1 MRCKVLRCSNCLA
14 IGSFMSQPVNLKSTS
29 AWTVHCASWFQGY
42 THILG
47 GLQIKYCVHLGCS
60 RGKRRASRRR
70 ASSVEAYNVE
80 ALDAYA
86 GGHTENLH
94 RASRVRRVC
103 VEGTSRI
110 RRGYVEDTSR
120 VTSRTSRPGL
130 RGTRVA
136 SCSMRCQWIL
146 CVKALTTMKIFGR
159 LHRTL

>member
-1 MRCKVLRCSNCLA
+1 MPQNAVEVRKMRCKVLRCSNCLA

-29 AWTVHCASWFQGY
+29 AWIVHCASWFQWY

-94 RASRVRRVC
+94 RASRVRRGY
-103 VEGTSRI
+103 VEGTSRVRRVCVEGASRI
-110 RRGYVEDTSR
+110 RRGFVEGLSR
-120 VTSRTSRPGL
+120 VQPGCIQGLSR
-130 RGTRVA
+130 V
-136 SCSMRCQWIL
+136 C
-146 CVKALTTMKIFGR
+146 
-159 LHRTL
+159 